1 MTTIGVP
8 EIRRFRPG
16 AVTEIAVRLDG
27 QRRRVG
33 RAMELLLLRRAT
45 GLAWSGPAS
54 SAAAERHA
62 EVIGALTG
70 VAARIGAS
78 ARVLDGLAE
87 RMASC
92 LQLLRHAERVARDGG
107 GWLDENGHL
116 LLPARVPTGDLVTD
130 SYLLR
135 ADERVRQEVDHCLAQ
150 ARRVADATDVDVHR
164 ALVGAATAQSV
175 ATAPADGLPLVP
187 PPQLAG
193 RPGGGVDVPADQPF
207 ATAAWWRSLSP
218 GEQRRVIRERPTW
231 VGPRDGIPAADRHA
245 ANLVL
250 LEQARAAARSE
261 LRRLSVP
268 GEPVGDAVTL
278 AAHRAAS
285 LDALAEVA
293 ARRDGHPRQ
302 LLLVDATGPVVRAA
316 VSLGD
321 VDTAGHVT
329 TFVGGV
335 STTVDGDLARLDDR
349 FGSLRTMA
357 WTMTRGSGAAADVA
371 VVSWIGYPAPQWRQ
385 LLSGGPGS
393 PVSQRAARDNAGAL
407 ASFVNGL
414 DAARPVAPHQTL
426 WAHSY
431 GSVVGG
437 YALKRNTGV
446 DDVLF
451 YGSPGTPIAAL
462 PEAGLKRGS
471 FNVLASGE
479 WDIVAMAAPFGDPL
493 EVPGAMVLSAS
504 AAAKPGEPN
513 RCLLPSRGHSEYDR
527 RGSTAEHNL
536 AAVAAGRPDLRVV
549 TSGGCR

>member
-1 MTTIGVP
+1 
-8 EIRRFRPG
+8 
-16 AVTEIAVRLDG
+16 
-27 QRRRVG
+27 
-33 RAMELLLLRRAT
+33 MELLLRPPGLRPPWSGRCVDRGRRAARR
-45 GLAWSGPAS
+45 GAS
-54 SAAAERHA
+54 A
-62 EVIGALTG
+62 ALTG
-70 VAARIGAS
+70 VAGRIGAS

-116 LLPARVPTGDLVTD
+116 LLPPHVSTGDPVTD

-135 ADERVRQEVDHCLAQ
+135 ADERVRQEVDHYLAQ
-150 ARRVADATDVDVHR
+150 ARRVADATDADVHR

-175 ATAPADGLPLVP
+175 ATSRAGGGADGLGVVP
-187 PPQLAG
+187 PPVLHVG
-193 RPGGGVDVPADQPF
+193 PDLPVDQAF

-218 GEQRRVIRERPTW
+218 GERRRVIVEQPTW
-231 VGPRDGIPAADRHA
+231 VGPRDGIPAKDRHA

-261 LRRLSVP
+261 LRRLSLP
-268 GEPVGDAVTL
+268 GEPVGEAVTL

-285 LDALAEVA
+285 LDAIAEVV
-293 ARRDGHPRQ
+293 ARRDGHLRQ
-302 LLLVDATGPVVRAA
+302 LLVVDATGPVVRAA

-349 FGSLRTMA
+349 FGSLRTLA

-371 VVSWIGYPAPQWRQ
+371 VVSWIGYPAPQWRE

-393 PVSQRAARDNAGAL
+393 PLSQRTARDNAGAL
-407 ASFVNGL
+407 ASFVNGV
-414 DAARPVAPHQTL
+414 DAARAVAPHQTL

-431 GSVVGG
+431 GSLVGG
-437 YALKRNTGV
+437 YALQRNTGV

-451 YGSPGTPIAAL
+451 FGSAGTPIDAMSQT
-462 PEAGLKRGS
+462 GLKPGS
-471 FNVLASGE
+471 FNVLVPGT
-479 WDIVAMAAPFGDPL
+479 WDVLAMVAVFGSPV
-493 EVPGAMVLSAS
+493 EVPGATLLSAS
-504 AAAKPGEPN
+504 AALKPGEPN
-513 RCLLPSRGHSEYDR
+513 RVCCRPRATR
-527 RGSTAEHNL
+527 STTGRARPRSTTSPPW
-536 AAVAAGRPDLRVV
+536 RPDDP
-549 TSGGCR
+549 T